1 MQNTENPL
9 ATVKQVNAG
18 VDALK
23 AYLLRE
29 IDAKVPGMFQ
39 NTARN
44 AITNELL
51 LEAVE
56 TILSA
61 TEKVKE

>member
-1 MQNTENPL
+1 M
-9 ATVKQVNAG
+9 ATIKQINAG